1 MNDDDDGSGRDE
13 TSQERADRK
22 WGDLLQE
29 LRVMQTGVQ
38 LLAGFLLTLPFQQK
52 FADLEEF
59 QRDFYLVLVVLAGVT
74 TALVLTPV
82 AAHRT
87 LSGRQVKERLV
98 RTAGKIASLALGAV
112 ALLVVG
118 TTTFVFDVVVDR
130 TWATV
135 VGAAM
140 GVVLVGLLVVLPRR
154 LITKDLV

>member
-1 MNDDDDGSGRDE
+1 MTDKEETGRDE
-13 TSQERADRK
+13 TSQQRADRK

-38 LLAGFLLTLPFQQK
+38 LLAGFLLTLPFQEK
-52 FADLEEF
+52 FGDLEEF
-59 QRDFYLVLVVLAGVT
+59 QRDFYLVLVVLSGVT

-98 RTAGKIASLALGAV
+98 KTAGKIASLALGAV

-130 TWATV
+130 TWAAV

-140 GVVLVGLLVVLPRR
+140 ALVLAGLLVLLPRR

>member
-1 MNDDDDGSGRDE
+1 MNDKEETGRDE
-13 TSQERADRK
+13 TSQQRADRK

-38 LLAGFLLTLPFQQK
+38 LLAGFLLTLPFQEK
-52 FADLEEF
+52 FGDLEEF

-98 RTAGKIASLALGAV
+98 KTAGKIASLALGAV

-130 TWATV
+130 TWAAV

-140 GVVLVGLLVVLPRR
+140 ALVLVGLLVLLPRR